1 MKRMENPTGFRRFGT
16 MLDCSRNAVMTV
28 DALKRWIDLTADLGY
43 NTLLLYMEDTYEIQ
57 GQPYFGYMRGRYT
70 GEELK
75 EADRYARSRGME
87 LIPCIQTLAHLN
99 AIVRWPAYQSHV
111 DTGDILLA
119 GDEAVYKL
127 IDRMFATM
135 SECFESRTVNIG
147 MDEAHMIGRGKYY
160 DLHGD
165 SDRSQILIEHVKRVA
180 GIGKKYGLT
189 LAMWSDMFFRLAAGG
204 EYYAQDVHIDESI
217 RQQIP
222 DNVELIYW
230 DYYSTDKAR
239 YDGMLSAHNK
249 LKEGTWFAGGLWTWM
264 GFAPH
269 NGYSMKATEAA
280 LGSCREQGIQDVF
293 LTMWGDNG
301 GECSRFALLPALF
314 YAAELARGNDDED
327 SIREKF
333 AEKYGI
339 SFDEFLLLD
348 LPDTPGVADDHICNA
363 EKYLLYNDCFT
374 GLFDTTLA
382 GDEGARYAAC
392 GERIGKVE
400 KTGEWSLL
408 FETQKALCEV
418 LELKAQLGVR
428 TREVYA
434 ALKKAGVAGTQD
446 TADKGACSAAECTDG
461 EGGRKDTGADGSRR
475 GLEELLSDYRKL
487 LERLEVFY
495 RAYRRQWF
503 AENKPHGFDVQDIR
517 LGGLSRR
524 IQSCLDRLEEL
535 SRGRIQVIEELE
547 EEQLDIRGENG
558 VPGEAL
564 SFNIWSM
571 NVTANVV

>member
-1 MKRMENPTGFRRFGT
+1 

-28 DALKRWIDLTADLGY
+28 EALKSWIDLTGDLGY
-43 NTLLLYMEDTYEIQ
+43 NTLLLYMEDTYEIE

-70 GEELK
+70 KKELR
-75 EADRYARSRGME
+75 EVDRYAQSKGME

-99 AIVRWPAYQSHV
+99 AIVRWPVYQKHV
-111 DTGDILLA
+111 DTEDILLA
-119 GDEAVYKL
+119 GDEAVYEL
-127 IDRMFATM
+127 IDKMFATI
-135 SECFESRTVNIG
+135 SQCFGSRTVNIG
-147 MDEAHMIGRGKYY
+147 MDEAHMIGRGRYY

-165 SDRSQILIEHVKRVA
+165 RDRSQILIEHVKRVA
-180 GIGKKYGLT
+180 QMGEKYGLT

-230 DYYSTDKAR
+230 DYYSTEKTR
-239 YDGMLSAHNK
+239 YDGMLLAHNK
-249 LKEGTWFAGGLWTWM
+249 LKKGTWFAGGLWSWT

-269 NGYSMKATEAA
+269 NGYSMKATQAA
-280 LGSCREQGIQDVF
+280 LASCREQGIQDVF

-314 YAAELARGNDDED
+314 YAAELAKGNDDLD
-327 SIREKF
+327 DIKEKF
-333 AEKYGI
+333 QRKYQI
-339 SFDEFLLLD
+339 AFDEFLLLD
-348 LPDTPGVADDHICNA
+348 LPGTPGVADAYICNA

-392 GERIGKVE
+392 GERMGKVE
-400 KTGEWSLL
+400 HTGQWSLL
-408 FETQKALCEV
+408 FDTQKALCEV
-418 LELKAQLGVR
+418 LERKAQLGAR
-428 TREVYA
+428 TRKVYA
-434 ALKKAGVAGTQD
+434 AFQQATGT
-446 TADKGACSAAECTDG
+446 G
-461 EGGRKDTGADGSRR
+461 EEM
-475 GLEELLSDYRKL
+475 EELLSDYRKT
-487 LERLEVFY
+487 LEKIEQFYEVY
-495 RAYRRQWF
+495 KRQWF

-524 IQSCLDRLEEL
+524 IQSCLDRLEDL
-535 SRGRIQVIEELE
+535 YQGRIQVIEELE
-547 EEQLDIRGENG
+547 EEQLDIRGEHG

-564 SFNIWSM
+564 SFNSWSM

>member
-1 MKRMENPTGFRRFGT
+1 MEKTVGFRRFGT

-28 DALKRWIDLTADLGY
+28 EALKRWIDLTGDLGY
-43 NTLLLYMEDTYEIQ
+43 NTLLLYMEDTYEME

-70 GEELK
+70 KEELR
-75 EADRYARSRGME
+75 EVDRYAQSKGME

-99 AIVRWPAYQSHV
+99 AIVRWPAYQGHV

-119 GDEAVYKL
+119 GDQAVYEL
-127 IDRMFATM
+127 IDKMFATI
-135 SECFESRTVNIG
+135 SQCFGSRTVNIG

-165 SDRSQILIEHVKRVA
+165 TDRSQILIEHVKRVA
-180 GIGKKYGLT
+180 QIGEKYGLT

-222 DNVELIYW
+222 ANVELIYW
-230 DYYSTDKAR
+230 DYYSTEKTR
-239 YDGMLSAHNK
+239 YDGMLFAHNK
-249 LKEGTWFAGGLWTWM
+249 LKKGTWFAGGLWSWT

-269 NGYSMKATEAA
+269 NGYSMKATQAA
-280 LGSCREQGIQDVF
+280 LASCREQGIQDVF

-301 GECSRFALLPALF
+301 GECSRFALLPSLF
-314 YAAELARGNDDED
+314 YAAELAKGNDDMD
-327 SIREKF
+327 DIKEKF
-333 AEKYGI
+333 QRKYQI
-339 SFDEFLLLD
+339 AFDEFLLLD
-348 LPDTPGVADDHICNA
+348 LPGTPGVADDYICNA

-392 GERIGKVE
+392 GEQLGKVE
-400 KTGEWSLL
+400 RTGQWSLL

-418 LELKAQLGVR
+418 LEQKAQLGAR
-428 TREVYA
+428 TRKVYA
-434 ALKKAGVAGTQD
+434 AFQQATGT
-446 TADKGACSAAECTDG
+446 G
-461 EGGRKDTGADGSRR
+461 EEM
-475 GLEELLSDYRKL
+475 EELLSEYRKTL
-487 LERLEVFY
+487 EKLERFY
-495 RAYRRQWF
+495 EAYKRQWF

-524 IQSCLDRLEEL
+524 IQSCLDRLEDL
-535 SRGRIQVIEELE
+535 YQGRIQVIEELE
-547 EEQLDIRGENG
+547 EEQLDIRGEHG

-564 SFNIWSM
+564 SFNSWSM